1 MDGWTDGQVDTR
13 ALFRPSARPPVT
25 RVTYAIAPPSHFA
38 PVVQSDPESPQPT
51 EVTMASSKTGL
62 LGVFKQAFKD
72 FTDDDC
78 MTSAAALS
86 YYTVFS
92 LPAIL
97 MLIMLLVSSVMD
109 PADVRGGLESQLES
123 LMGPSAGGEV
133 RTMLEETERPGGGLI
148 PTIVGIVALVF
159 GATGALGQLQ
169 AALNRAWNV
178 EPDPKQGGIKSFLT
192 KRLFSFGMLLS
203 IAFLLLVS
211 LVISATLSG
220 VGDRLSGFLPS
231 GLSGPV
237 LHALN
242 LGVSLLVIS
251 LLFAAMF
258 KVLPD
263 AKIAWRSVW
272 VGGIVTAVLFVL
284 GKFLIG
290 LYIGQSN
297 PGEAYGAAG
306 SLIVMLLWI
315 YYSALIVLFGA
326 EFTETW
332 AEKRGEGIEP
342 EAGAVRVRQD
352 KQRVGEAGST
362 AS

>member
-1 MDGWTDGQVDTR
+1 MLLPSHTPAQSTTTDGNYVANPR
-13 ALFRPSARPPVT
+13 
-25 RVTYAIAPPSHFA
+25 
-38 PVVQSDPESPQPT
+38 
-51 EVTMASSKTGL
+51 TGL
-62 LGVFKQAFKD
+62 LEILKQSFRD
-72 FTDDDC
+72 FTKDDC
-78 MTSAAALS
+78 LTSAAALS

-92 LPAIL
+92 LPAVL
-97 MLIMLLVSSVMD
+97 LLIMLLISSVMD
-109 PADVRGGLESQLES
+109 PSDVQGGLEAQLRS
-123 LMGPSAGGEV
+123 LMGPGAGGQI
-133 RTMLEETERPGGGLI
+133 RTILQEAERPGGGLI

-159 GATGALGQLQ
+159 GATGAMGQLQ

-178 EPDPKQGGIKSFLT
+178 EPDPNQGGIKSFLT

-211 LVISATLSG
+211 LVISTILSG
-220 VGDRLSGFLPS
+220 VGDRLTGFLPA

-242 LGVSLLVIS
+242 FGISLVVIS

-263 AKIAWRSVW
+263 ASIAWRSVW
-272 VGGIVTAVLFVL
+272 VGGIATAVLFVA

-315 YYSALIVLFGA
+315 YYSAMIVLFGA

-342 EAGAVRVRQD
+342 EPGAVRVWKEGR
-352 KQRVGEAGST
+352 GEGGKVA
-362 AS
+362 

>member
-1 MDGWTDGQVDTR
+1 
-13 ALFRPSARPPVT
+13 
-25 RVTYAIAPPSHFA
+25 
-38 PVVQSDPESPQPT
+38 
-51 EVTMASSKTGL
+51 MANTKTGL
-62 LGVFKQAFKD
+62 LGIFKRSFRD
-72 FTDDDC
+72 FMRDDC

-92 LPAIL
+92 LPAVL

-109 PADVRGGLESQLES
+109 PADVRGGLESQMET
-123 LMGPSAGGEV
+123 LMGPSAGGEI
-133 RTMLEETERPGGGLI
+133 RTILQQTERPGGGLV

-178 EPDPKQGGIKSFLT
+178 EPDPSQGGIKSFLT
-192 KRLFSFGMLLS
+192 KRLFSLGMLLS
-203 IAFLLLVS
+203 IAFMLLVS
-211 LVISATLSG
+211 LVISAALSG
-220 VGDRLSGFLPS
+220 LGDRLSGFLPA
-231 GLSGPV
+231 GLSEPV
-237 LHALN
+237 LQALN
-242 LGVSLLVIS
+242 LAVSLVVIS

-263 AKIAWRSVW
+263 AKVAWRSAW
-272 VGGIVTAVLFVL
+272 VGGIATGALFVL

-306 SLIVMLLWI
+306 SLIVLLLWI
-315 YYSALIVLFGA
+315 YYSAIIVLFGA

-332 AEKRGEGIEP
+332 AERRGEGVQPEP
-342 EAGAVRVRQD
+342 GAVRVRRE
-352 KQRVGEAGST
+352 KERVGEFGS
-362 AS
+362 SRG